1 MGDQEGIV
9 AGVISVPEIAQ
20 VTLANTSKIL
30 IIASD
35 GVWEYM
41 SNEDV
46 LKVVLPFYQKK
57 DHK

>member
-1 MGDQEGIV
+1 MV

-20 VTLANTSKIL
+20 VILTNTSKIL

-41 SNEDV
+41 SNEEV

>member
-1 MGDQEGIV
+1 MTRSMGDYEGIV
-9 AGVISVPEIAQ
+9 AGVISVPEIANMIL
-20 VTLANTSKIL
+20 TNTSKIF

-46 LKVVLPFYQKK
+46 LKVVLPFY
-57 DHK
+57 